1 MTTLSGEQYLLIA
14 VSVLASVVVVLWQ
27 ITRLYI
33 RHLETLLKQ
42 ARQENMELREQ
53 LTKLHRELNELKNEI
68 FELRHMNPDS

>member
-53 LTKLHRELNELKNEI
+53 LTKLHRELNERKNEI